1 MKTPTNPRWARRL
14 IWLCLGLSLG
24 MLAAQML
31 DPRRGSLAAEDD
43 MDSKIRDTSRPEA
56 PELNGATGWINVE
69 KPLTM
74 ADLKGKVVL
83 LDFWTFG

>member
-1 MKTPTNPRWARRL
+1 MKTPSNPRWARRL

-24 MLAAQML
+24 MLAGQML
-31 DPRRGSLAAEDD
+31 DPRRGNLAAEDEVET
-43 MDSKIRDTSRPEA
+43 KIRDNSRPEA
-56 PELNGATGWINVE
+56 PELNGATAWINVE

>member
-1 MKTPTNPRWARRL
+1 MKTPPNPRWARRM
-14 IWLCLGLSLG
+14 IGLCLGLSLS
-24 MLAAQML
+24 MLAGQVL
-31 DPRRGSLAAEDD
+31 DPRSGTLAAGDD
-43 MDSKIRDTSRPEA
+43 MDSKIRDTTRPEA
-56 PELNGATGWINVE
+56 PDLNGATGWINVE

>member
-1 MKTPTNPRWARRL
+1 MRTPTNPRWARRL
-14 IWLCLGLSLG
+14 MWLCLGLSLG

-31 DPRRGSLAAEDD
+31 DPRRGNLAAEDEVET
-43 MDSKIRDTSRPEA
+43 KIRDNSRPEA

>member
-1 MKTPTNPRWARRL
+1 MKKPTNPRWARRT
-14 IWLCLGLSLG
+14 IWLCVGITLGVLAGNLLNPRRG
-24 MLAAQML
+24 MLAA
-31 DPRRGSLAAEDD
+31 EDEVD
-43 MDSKIRDTSRPEA
+43 AKIRDTARPEA
-56 PELNGATGWINVE
+56 PELSGATGWINVE